1 MEFSKIKHAWLSKSK
16 NNKKISIYRKGNYQ
30 TDLERETELSNLYE
44 GLNGEKYSRIS
55 LITEEKDDNPH
66 FNYLGPVRYTGE

>member
-16 NNKKISIYRKGNYQ
+16 NNKVIYHNFNGKRQ
-30 TDLERETELSNLYE
+30 TDLEIEADLGNLYE

-55 LITEEKDDNPH
+55 LITEEKDDNHH
-66 FNYLGPVRYTGE
+66 FNYLGPVRYTGN